1 MHITKFFNNSQVAEL
16 VDAVGRGVF
25 KSTFMVSWKVSQLSR
40 IGYSKL
46 HLQVRILS

>member
-1 MHITKFFNNSQVAEL
+1 M

-46 HLQVRILS
+46 QFTGSNPVLTTKFKNYE